1 MKVICGVVLLVLA
14 GGMAACDSS
23 RPSMPM
29 APTPVPQPVQQ
40 STTVFVNGYVYDS
53 AIRILAGAVVEVLD
67 GPQAGL
73 LATADATGKFT
84 LAGTFDDST
93 RFRASKDG
101 HVDSTGTLTPR
112 CATCSGARFIYLVL
126 GLLAPPVEIA
136 GEYSLTFVADSTCAG
151 IPGELRTRSYNA
163 TITPAS
169 NSHYPPNTSFQ
180 VTVSGARF
188 LKGYESF
195 PIGIAGDLVAFELR
209 GDGPYL
215 VEEVAPN
222 TYIGFDGRAEASVET
237 SRASTISASFQ
248 GWVDYCALNSPMG
261 QYYECRPGLAAARV
275 ECESKSHQLILTRR

>member
-1 MKVICGVVLLVLA
+1 MKGICGVVLLVLA

-53 AIRILAGAVVEVLD
+53 AIRILTGAVVEVLD

-73 LATADATGKFT
+73 SATADATGKFT

-101 HVDSTGTLTPR
+101 HVDSTGTLSPR

-151 IPGELRTRSYNA
+151 IPSELRTRTLQRDDHAGVEFTLPAQYEFPGHHQRSPVSQRLREFPDWCRRKPCR
-163 TITPAS
+163 IRTPGRRS
-169 NSHYPPNTSFQ
+169 VPRGRGRSEYVHR
-180 VTVSGARF
+180 VRR
-188 LKGYESF
+188 
-195 PIGIAGDLVAFELR
+195 AGRSLR
-209 GDGPYL
+209 GDITRVHDL
-215 VEEVAPN
+215 RV
-222 TYIGFDGRAEASVET
+222 
-237 SRASTISASFQ
+237 
-248 GWVDYCALNSPMG
+248 L
-261 QYYECRPGLAAARV
+261 PGLG
-275 ECESKSHQLILTRR
+275 